1 MRLKIQG
8 GTARYGEPSLCLT
21 CRYATVIRGPGLQ
34 DQIVSCGQVGNG
46 MGRIPFPVH
55 SCSGYSDK
63 RHPSLYE
70 MEDIAWVL
78 RSDVRKGQIGFV
90 RARDLKPRERFH
102 FPDDW
107 DRRPV
112 ADREG
117 AASTPRGSLG

>member
-8 GTARYGEPSLCLT
+8 GTVRYGELSLCQT

-34 DQIVSCGQVGNG
+34 DRIVNCGQITNG
-46 MGRIPFPVH
+46 TARISFPVH
-55 SCSGYSDK
+55 SCTGYSDK

-90 RARDLKPRERFH
+90 RARDLKPPDHLR

-107 DRRPV
+107 D
-112 ADREG
+112 
-117 AASTPRGSLG
+117 